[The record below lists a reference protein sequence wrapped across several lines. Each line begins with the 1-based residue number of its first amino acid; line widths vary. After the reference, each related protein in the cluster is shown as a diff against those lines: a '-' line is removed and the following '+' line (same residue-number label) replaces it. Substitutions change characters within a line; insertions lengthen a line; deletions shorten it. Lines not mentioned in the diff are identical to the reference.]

1 MVFPGK
7 INITNNAGR
16 KERQHEQ
23 REEGARKRKKRRKI
37 PLVPCDNY

>member
-7 INITNNAGR
+7 INITNAGR

-37 PLVPCDNY
+37 PLALCERY

>member
-23 REEGARKRKKRRKI
+23 REEGVRKRKRRRKT
-37 PLVPCDNY
+37 PLLLYERY

>member
-37 PLVPCDNY
+37 PLALCERY

>member
-7 INITNNAGR
+7 INITNAGR

-23 REEGARKRKKRRKI
+23 REEGVRKRKRRRKT